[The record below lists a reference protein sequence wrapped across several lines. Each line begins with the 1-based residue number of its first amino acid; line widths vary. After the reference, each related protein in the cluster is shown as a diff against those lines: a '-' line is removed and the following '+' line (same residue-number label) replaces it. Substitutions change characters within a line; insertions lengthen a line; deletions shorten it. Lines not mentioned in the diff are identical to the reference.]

1 MLAER
6 ERERREAS
14 RSAGLGHRQPSRTD
28 LRPRSVAEDSDRD
41 VPSYMRSTSAS
52 IKKEKLGNS
61 PIDKIRLENLF
72 LLHKMVKRVVGIF
85 SLLLCSLHQAK
96 SVYAFFPEMLNF
108 RGKNNKLTASE
119 FFKYPCSVYIYVI
132 NSRTTSGVYI
142 FPNYFT

>member
-1 MLAER
+1 MYFFKTLNNPFNCISTRLEQHERMLAER

-72 LLHKMVKRVVGIF
+72 LLH
-85 SLLLCSLHQAK
+85 
-96 SVYAFFPEMLNF
+96 
-108 RGKNNKLTASE
+108 
-119 FFKYPCSVYIYVI
+119 
-132 NSRTTSGVYI
+132 
-142 FPNYFT
+142 

>member
-119 FFKYPCSVYIYVI
+119 FFKYSCSVYIYVI
-132 NSRTTSGVYI
+132 NSRTTPGVYI

>member
-1 MLAER
+1 MIDVIHKMIKVIESILIILSRRHIFKQKNFILNVKIYFVFFKILNNPFNCISPRLEQHERMLAER

-61 PIDKIRLENLF
+61 PVDKIRLENLF
-72 LLHKMVKRVVGIF
+72 LLHKNV
-85 SLLLCSLHQAK
+85 
-96 SVYAFFPEMLNF
+96 
-108 RGKNNKLTASE
+108 
-119 FFKYPCSVYIYVI
+119 
-132 NSRTTSGVYI
+132 
-142 FPNYFT
+142 

>member
-61 PIDKIRLENLF
+61 PVDKIRLENLF

-96 SVYAFFPEMLNF
+96 SVYAFFPEML
-108 RGKNNKLTASE
+108 KELSLCHKLGFLKTN
-119 FFKYPCSVYIYVI
+119 FFKTKC
-132 NSRTTSGVYI
+132 RRA
-142 FPNYFT
+142 

>member
-119 FFKYPCSVYIYVI
+119 FFK
-132 NSRTTSGVYI
+132 
-142 FPNYFT
+142 